1 MSKKLSMKLDAYK
14 LYLILVGATAF
25 SFSLFATMSGVYR
38 VDVGLTA
45 MQLVLV
51 GTMLELS
58 VFIFEIPTGI
68 VADVYSRR
76 LSIIIGYGIIGLGF
90 ILEGSFRLVG
100 AIWLAQWVWGLG
112 YTFTS
117 GAQSAWLADEIGEE
131 NLTAAFLR
139 AAQVGTIC
147 GLLGVG
153 ASALI
158 GTLNVGLPLL
168 LGGAGM
174 LLTTLFLLFF
184 MPEKGFTPTPKAER
198 DTWGDMIATFRKGAA
213 VVRGSQILMVIFA
226 ISLCIGLSSEGLDRF
241 WEAHFIRN
249 FTFPTLWHLDYVI
262 WFGIMNI
269 GTSLITLAVTEF
281 VRRRLD
287 TEDEQKA
294 IWALV
299 VIELLMIVGIFTFA
313 WAGNFTV
320 ALAAYWTTFVFRRT
334 AWPIFDG
341 WVNKQIA
348 PQVRATVLSMHGQMD
363 AIGQILSGPLMGV
376 IATIGSLRIA
386 LTAVGGLWLA
396 VIPLLL
402 WGLALV
408 RRKVRLQVA

>member
-1 MSKKLSMKLDAYK
+1 
-14 LYLILVGATAF
+14 
-25 SFSLFATMSGVYR
+25 
-38 VDVGLTA
+38 
-45 MQLVLV
+45 
-51 GTMLELS
+51 
-58 VFIFEIPTGI
+58 
-68 VADVYSRR
+68 
-76 LSIIIGYGIIGLGF
+76 
-90 ILEGSFRLVG
+90 
-100 AIWLAQWVWGLG
+100 VWGLG

-117 GAQSAWLADEIGEE
+117 GAQSAWLADEIGEDK
-131 NLTAAFLR
+131 LTAAFLR

-158 GTLNVGLPLL
+158 GTLNVSLPLL

-174 LLTTLFLLFF
+174 LATALFLMLF
-184 MPEKGFTPTPKAER
+184 MPENGFAPTPKIER
-198 DTWGDMIATFRKGAA
+198 DTWKDMVMTFRKGTA
-213 VVRGSQILMVIFA
+213 VVRGSQILMIIFA

-249 FTFPTLWHLDYVI
+249 FTFPDLWQLDYVI

-294 IWALV
+294 LGALV
-299 VIELLMIVGIFTFA
+299 VIELLMIAGIFSFA

-320 ALAAYWTTFVFRRT
+320 ALAAYWATFVFRRT

-341 WVNKQIA
+341 WLNKQIA

-376 IATIGSLRIA
+376 IATLGSIRIA

-402 WGLALV
+402 WGLVLV
-408 RRKVRLQVA
+408 RRKTRLQVA